1 MLYKPRKL
9 VIAMLI
15 HPRQLAVCVVLVA
28 LAGCGQ
34 APLGHERYVPN
45 AATARDAVDE
55 ALAAWKRGEPAGS
68 IKRDSAAAN
77 IEVSDSR
84 RKPGQKLVDYQI
96 LGEIAAEGPRSFAVK
111 LFLENPRQERSVRY
125 YVVGIDPLWVFNQRD
140 YELIVHWEGCE
151 EDEEDEEIAIPA
163 QPVARSE

>member
-1 MLYKPRKL
+1 
-9 VIAMLI
+9 MLI
-15 HPRQLAVCVVLVA
+15 PSRQFAACVVLVA
-28 LAGCGQ
+28 VAGCGQ
-34 APLGHERYVPN
+34 APSGHERYVPS
-45 AATARDAVDE
+45 ASAARDAVDLT
-55 ALAAWKRGEPAGS
+55 LAAWKRGEPAGA
-68 IKRDSAAAN
+68 IRRDGAAAG

-140 YELIVHWEGCE
+140 YELIVHWEGCD
-151 EDEEDEEIAIPA
+151 EDGADDEADVPF